1 MTSKLSFK
9 VKILST
15 LILVLIA
22 TVTTSYI
29 SINYYVSIYIFDSDE
44 NSISAQINLVK
55 EKLEDDIAS
64 KIFLAENIKI
74 GLTGLD
80 DVKQRTDFYS
90 ITKVLSDLVVNHQ
103 GRIEDETLANKYI
116 DQVEQSDGV
125 TLSDV
130 FYQDDIPLVS
140 ITIPRG
146 NGSGDIFYIDLRNV
160 QSLLSQST
168 VRGSYIE
175 LRDPKHNL
183 VFSNKVKGDLIALE
197 SPLSIG
203 NKQWQ
208 LTGYIDKGF
217 ISERTNSLNT
227 RITLAL
233 LMVSL
238 ITIPGSIFI
247 LNKILSNLS
256 SLRNII
262 VALSRGDADLTRR
275 LDVSSQD
282 DLGNIAQGINDF
294 IANLQR
300 MMLDVFQ
307 SSRKIRDEIG
317 ELTDKTDSNK
327 ALLAAHAEET
337 EKVVAAI
344 NEMSATAES
353 VAQSGARAAEFT
365 QSTNDEAE
373 KSKSVVKEASDSVLH
388 LSREVDAMALSIGT
402 MSKDFEKIDAV
413 LRVIGEIAEQ
423 TNLLALNAAIEAARA
438 GEQGRGFAVVADE
451 VRALAART
459 QQSTFEVD
467 QMLANLRSATS
478 VVVNSMD
485 TTKKSC
491 SHTVDNTSRVMGSLE
506 KMTASIIRIND
517 LNTQIALSAK
527 EQSVVTEDVNKNMI
541 AIHEMIAQLSSNASD
556 TVNSTERLIH
566 ANAQL
571 NDVVSGFKLG
581 NHV

>member
-29 SINYYVSIYIFDSDE
+29 SINYYVSSYIFESDE

-80 DVKQRTDFYS
+80 DVKQRTDFYA

-103 GRIEDETLANKYI
+103 GRVEDETLANKYI
-116 DQVEQSDGV
+116 DQVEQSYGV

-146 NGSGDIFYIDLRNV
+146 NASGDIFYIDLRNV

-275 LDVSSQD
+275 L
-282 DLGNIAQGINDF
+282 
-294 IANLQR
+294 
-300 MMLDVFQ
+300 
-307 SSRKIRDEIG
+307 
-317 ELTDKTDSNK
+317 
-327 ALLAAHAEET
+327 
-337 EKVVAAI
+337 
-344 NEMSATAES
+344 
-353 VAQSGARAAEFT
+353 
-365 QSTNDEAE
+365 
-373 KSKSVVKEASDSVLH
+373 
-388 LSREVDAMALSIGT
+388 
-402 MSKDFEKIDAV
+402 
-413 LRVIGEIAEQ
+413 
-423 TNLLALNAAIEAARA
+423 
-438 GEQGRGFAVVADE
+438 
-451 VRALAART
+451 
-459 QQSTFEVD
+459 
-467 QMLANLRSATS
+467 
-478 VVVNSMD
+478 
-485 TTKKSC
+485 
-491 SHTVDNTSRVMGSLE
+491 
-506 KMTASIIRIND
+506 
-517 LNTQIALSAK
+517 
-527 EQSVVTEDVNKNMI
+527 
-541 AIHEMIAQLSSNASD
+541 
-556 TVNSTERLIH
+556 
-566 ANAQL
+566 
-571 NDVVSGFKLG
+571 
-581 NHV
+581 